1 MQESCRQLE
10 ADFVRLKRDKQAL
23 EHSSDKQ
30 SQQLAILK
38 QKAKERLDKD
48 GKKMEG
54 LRAEL
59 EASCAQVEKLREMEE
74 KVMTPS

>member
-30 SQQLAILK
+30 SQQLATLK

-54 LRAEL
+54 LKAEL
-59 EASCAQVEKLREMEE
+59 EASCAEAEKLREKEE
-74 KVMTPS
+74 KVTPS